1 MIEAYSM
8 DTPPAGPWL
17 GPIVGAR
24 ASMKGLV
31 VYDHMNRMDEMTRV
45 VSGWIR
51 DGSFRYREDV
61 TVGLEKAP
69 EAFCA
74 LMQGRNFGKSLVKV
88 A

>member
-1 MIEAYSM
+1 
-8 DTPPAGPWL
+8 
-17 GPIVGAR
+17 
-24 ASMKGLV
+24 MKGLV

-45 VSGWIR
+45 VSGWIHEDR
-51 DGSFRYREDV
+51 FRYREDV
-61 TVGLEKAP
+61 VVGLDNAP